1 MAFMDLFV
9 EDDLFPRTRTLM
21 PGRAIETKTTSTRV
35 ITVMWPSSPQ
45 QFTRADITLSPTA
58 STLWGGRS
66 TLSLTDRDKRLL
78 KLRAMRGVM
87 Y

>member
-9 EDDLFPRTRTLM
+9 EDDLFTRSRTLM
-21 PGRAIETKTTSTRV
+21 PGRAIETKPTSTRT
-35 ITVMWPSSPQ
+35 ITVMWPSSPR
-45 QFTRADITLSPTA
+45 QFTRADITPSPTS

-66 TLSLTDRDKRLL
+66 TLPLTDRDKQLL